1 MEAYYNT
8 EPKYID
14 WEYVSEG
21 DIIRVKSMPPDA
33 QREETECD
41 LLDYTGE
48 ITFKNEYPHN
58 SLMRIIKDNGEI
70 IPVIPDNCN
79 WNMSNIAFIRQPII
93 DYRKILANQ
102 TGVPRGPCPRSVN
115 VNLEEYDR
123 RQQELKEYQDYFLNQ
138 GTFQFGN
145 FDSDIRYLRS
155 LHNN

>member
-1 MEAYYNT
+1 MEAYYG
-8 EPKYID
+8 PKWIQID

-48 ITFKNEYPHN
+48 ITFKNEYPYN
-58 SLMRIIKDNGEI
+58 SLMRIIKDNGDI
-70 IPVIPDNCN
+70 IPVIPSHCN
-79 WNMSNIAFIRQPII
+79 WNMSNIAFYRQTIP
-93 DYRKILANQ
+93 DFKRTLARE
-102 TGVPRGPCPRSVN
+102 TGCKPKYS
-115 VNLEEYDR
+115 YDWSYYMEHHKL
-123 RQQELKEYQDYFLNQ
+123 QQDELKEYQDYLNQ